1 MKMNYKNLGSRKNK
15 ILIWFLF
22 FLAVGVFILVLFLSF
37 SEKKEFE
44 ISEIPFLESSD
55 SSLVSTPD
63 LKIQTSQTNFV
74 IGDFDEVKILLD
86 RDGEGPEIAQ
96 DITTSTVLYS
106 NDPSIAEIS
115 NIFETKGQLMLH
127 KEGKTSIVAL
137 YEDMSAEIEVFVE
150 NPKLSVYCK
159 AYPENVRKGETVE
172 WIVFFSEK
180 GVPNYS
186 YTWKGTDGFVGDL
199 GMVAMT
205 YETSGRKEASVE
217 IVDMVGNKASAE
229 CTPLEVSD

>member
-1 MKMNYKNLGSRKNK
+1 MEYKNFSSRKNT

-22 FLAVGVFILVLFLSF
+22 FLVIGVFISVLFLSF

-44 ISEIPFLESSD
+44 ISETSSLESSD
-55 SSLVSTPD
+55 PSLVSASN
-63 LKIQTSQTNFV
+63 LKIQTSQINFV
-74 IGDFDEVKILLD
+74 IGDFDEVKVLFD
-86 RDGEGPEIAQ
+86 RDGEGPNVAVDVTIDA
-96 DITTSTVLYS
+96 VLYS

-115 NIFETKGQLMLH
+115 NIIETKGQLMLH

-137 YEDMSAEIEVFVE
+137 YEDMSSEIEISVE

-159 AYPENVRKGETVE
+159 AYPENVRKGEAVE

-217 IVDMVGNKASAE
+217 IVDMVGNKANAE